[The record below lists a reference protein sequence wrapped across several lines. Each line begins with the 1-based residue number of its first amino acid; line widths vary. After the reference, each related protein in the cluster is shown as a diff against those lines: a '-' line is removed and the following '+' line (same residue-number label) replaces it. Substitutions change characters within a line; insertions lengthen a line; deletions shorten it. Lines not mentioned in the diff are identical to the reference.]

1 MFYYI
6 MVMKD
11 IMTELC
17 DILIER
23 YTNYK
28 PLCKYDL
35 YDNLYGTTYRN
46 ITDILFSRVTV
57 FDVLKYRIEFWFDGS
72 KKDVI
77 WFDQSATRRYCYI
90 QLGEK
95 QYNYE
100 EIKKN
105 EHKFMLELNNELT
118 KTALETLE

>member
-1 MFYYI
+1 MLYYSHELYEVRKIFEKLKKNTLSIARKTYDYNLHDDLHDFYY
-6 MVMKD
+6 
-11 IMTELC
+11 
-17 DILIER
+17 
-23 YTNYK
+23 YTNWEK
-28 PLCKYDL
+28 QK
-35 YDNLYGTTYRN
+35 
-46 ITDILFSRVTV
+46 FAV
-57 FDVLKYRIEFWFDGS
+57 WFDGD

-77 WFDQSATRRYCYI
+77 WFDQSASRKYCYI

-118 KTALETLE
+118 KIALETLE